1 MQNMQHQAVCLDL
14 RPLFLDLSLKRGAL
28 SSSSSVRTEAAVAPA
43 GLLAAARD
51 ERAGLGPAAGPSPP
65 EWPSR
70 RVGGSTPVR
79 ARMASACS
87 GGGARRAARGAR
99 RAFGASGMQHLSP
112 HPHATP
118 FGLWGGG
125 RPLGWGEAMLC

>member
-1 MQNMQHQAVCLDL
+1 
-14 RPLFLDLSLKRGAL
+14 
-28 SSSSSVRTEAAVAPA
+28 
-43 GLLAAARD
+43 
-51 ERAGLGPAAGPSPP
+51 
-65 EWPSR
+65 
-70 RVGGSTPVR
+70 VGGSTPVR

-118 FGLWGGG
+118 FGLWGGA
-125 RPLGWGEAMLC
+125 RLLGWGEAMRCGGPAREGRAGPKCAGMLG